1 MADLKS
7 DGMDFFSLPRSQ
19 QIALLDMR
27 YNLGPSFNIDRNNKN
42 PGRKDFPKLG
52 RALSE
57 KNYLVAGNESNR
69 IGLPEAYQDKNEL
82 AAKRKEN
89 KLNRNDRVKL
99 LFQLPDYF
107 YRYYFF

>member
-1 MADLKS
+1 MSDLES
-7 DGMDFFSLPRSQ
+7 DDIDFFSLPRSK

-27 YNLGPSFNIDRNNKN
+27 YNLGASFNIDRDTLH

-52 RALSE
+52 QALSK

-89 KLNRNDRVKL
+89 ELNRNDRVKL

-107 YRYYFF
+107 YRDYFF